1 VKKFKRFSIG
11 AMAAKTSPATV
22 FLEAVGTNSRL
33 TTRRVP
39 TEFIYFQEHGTRAP
53 LIDRDDDM
61 ERLMDSEKGEQE
73 IPGGLRS

>member
-1 VKKFKRFSIG
+1 VQDPSWQ
-11 AMAAKTSPATV
+11 T
-22 FLEAVGTNSRL
+22 
-33 TTRRVP
+33 
-39 TEFIYFQEHGTRAP
+39 